1 MAAAFDLGMM
11 LNTAPSANMV
21 QQIACDLLTPYHNHM
36 FALMME
42 KDWKT
47 WWKVSAKT
55 ECLHL

>member
-36 FALMME
+36 FRS
-42 KDWKT
+42 KIDRIYWHCK
-47 WWKVSAKT
+47 KRNFS
-55 ECLHL
+55 

>member
-36 FALMME
+36 FALYDGERLEDMVE
-42 KDWKT
+42 STKF
-47 WWKVSAKT
+47 
-55 ECLHL
+55 